1 MNPKA
6 IARSSIIE
14 KLSKRVAI
22 TPKEYVVAIADGELV
37 GGERSDVEAHAEAIE
52 ILFSTDNEKAA
63 AEFFENYGEDTSAN
77 EPDSTITEA
86 EVTEAGV
93 RSKTLEFGS
102 HSSVELTFE
111 TQGKD
116 TKVSFGN
123 EEVLWISS
131 DDIDNFSEDLLDL
144 LKKYYI

>member
-14 KLSKRVAI
+14 KLSQRVAVH
-22 TPKEYVVAIADGELV
+22 PKEYVVAIADGELV
-37 GGERSDVEAHAEAIE
+37 GGKREDVEARAEILE
-52 ILFSTDNEKAA
+52 ILFSTDSEQAA
-63 AEFFENYGEDTSAN
+63 AEFFEKYGEEESPGREA
-77 EPDSTITEA
+77 TITEA

-93 RSKTLEFGS
+93 RRKTLEFGS
-102 HSSVELTFE
+102 HSSVDVSFD

-116 TKVSFGN
+116 TKVSIGD
-123 EEVLWISS
+123 EELFWISS
-131 DDIDNFSEDLLDL
+131 DDIDGFSDDFLEL